1 MPAPSPRLTDKNANS
16 SLVVSSVLT
25 GACEEPLHL
34 HWAVFDLSRIAVE
47 VLNPAL
53 VILDAI
59 ACERVQI
66 LTRECIF
73 QIV

>member
-1 MPAPSPRLTDKNANS
+1 MPAPSLRLTDENANS

-25 GACEEPLHL
+25 GSCEEPLHL
-34 HWAVFDLSRIAVE
+34 HWAVFGLSRRGME

-53 VILDAI
+53 VILDAV

-66 LTRECIF
+66 LTRECIV